1 MAVSKGWYADPIR
14 RRGLRYWDGDAWSA
28 WVSDH
33 GEVRREVPSP
43 LPARPRRH
51 ARRSVWIAAGI
62 VLAVV
67 AVLLVGVGLDQ
78 ALRDLGTYRAD
89 LTAGGGD
96 FVAKDIGS
104 GSTRYRGDG
113 YHLLVRDPETWLP
126 SGVKAPSA
134 MRSMSVEVAATTRR
148 SAVRAAFGPF
158 CWRDPT
164 HGYGFVVGSAGD
176 QELVVVDGSYGR
188 QDVSVIASAA
198 GATRGV
204 PARLTLSCSITGS
217 PLPETVELVGYVGN
231 TRTITATTD
240 VVVST
245 FRYSGF
251 AGRTDAVA
259 PAEWVVTRFSRRR
272 VAE

>member
-14 RRGLRYWDGDAWSA
+14 RSGLRYWDGDAWSA

-33 GEVRREVPSP
+33 GEVRREVPGTP
-43 LPARPRRH
+43 VRRPPRR
-51 ARRSVWIAAGI
+51 ARRWVWIAAAVVG
-62 VLAVV
+62 AVV

-78 ALRDLGTYRAD
+78 ALRDVGTYRAD
-89 LTAGGGD
+89 LTAGRGD

-164 HGYGFVVGSAGD
+164 HGYGFVVDSAGD
-176 QELVVVDGSYGR
+176 QELVVVQGSYR
-188 QDVSVIASAA
+188 QQDVSLIASAA
-198 GATRGV
+198 GTTRGV

-217 PLPETVELVGYVGN
+217 LLPETIRLVGYVGD
-231 TRTITATTD
+231 TRTIAATTD

-251 AGRTDAVA
+251 AGHTDADA
-259 PAEWVVTRFSRRR
+259 PAEWVVSKFSRHR